1 MKNERLLDALEKID
15 EELIIEAAP
24 GNKPPKKTNNRVWM
38 KWGAMA
44 ACVLLIVG
52 VTRPY
57 MNKYGG
63 QAEEAESES
72 FVVSEEGKLENN
84 VINDV
89 TSDTSERNVAGE
101 GGANLETLQRMEEI
115 KIKIDEMLPDGFIGT
130 IEVGNDLFKAGE
142 QITIIAQDNISV
154 VQKDGSIF
162 DYDELE
168 PNIPDSNLAIGSS
181 VWVGFQ
187 KFDYVV
193 GNGKYNQIFA
203 YHVVERD
210 ESYATDNEP
219 MEELTLEEAVSDA
232 KFGNLFPATILDG
245 YVLQDTVA
253 VLNDTV
259 LVANFYNEALSDELT
274 IRIASQEWFYNQ
286 KKDLVQNTVMYREK
300 DGASYIYI
308 AGGENIVQYTFSKTD
323 IADNEKFYDMVYSAS
338 YFDECI
344 DYPDNDISE

>member
-15 EELIIEAAP
+15 EELIEEAAP
-24 GNKPPKKTNNRVWM
+24 GNKPPKKKAKTATWV

-44 ACVLLIVG
+44 ACALVIVG
-52 VTRPY
+52 VGIPY
-57 MNKYGG
+57 YNKYGG
-63 QAEEAESES
+63 KPEEPMLEGNISDITS
-72 FVVSEEGKLENN
+72 SGGVQEE
-84 VINDV
+84 
-89 TSDTSERNVAGE
+89 AGE
-101 GGANLETLQRMEEI
+101 GETNLVTMTHMAEI
-115 KIKIDEMLPDGFIGT
+115 KVKIDEMLPDGFIGT
-130 IEVGNDLFKAGE
+130 IEVGNDLFNVGT
-142 QITIIAQDNISV
+142 QISIIAQDNVTV

-162 DYDELE
+162 AYDELE
-168 PNIPDSNLAIGSS
+168 PNIPDSDLAIGSS

-187 KFDYVV
+187 KYDYAE

-210 ESYATDNEP
+210 DSIATDNEP
-219 MEELTLEEAVSDA
+219 MVELTLEEAVSNA
-232 KFGNLFPATILDG
+232 KFGNLFPATMLDG
-245 YVLQDTVA
+245 YVLQDAVA

-259 LVANFYNEALSDELT
+259 LVASFYNEALGDELT

-323 IADNEKFYDMVYSAS
+323 IADNEKFYDMVYSAA
-338 YFDECI
+338 YFSECI
-344 DYPDNDISE
+344 DYPDIDVNE